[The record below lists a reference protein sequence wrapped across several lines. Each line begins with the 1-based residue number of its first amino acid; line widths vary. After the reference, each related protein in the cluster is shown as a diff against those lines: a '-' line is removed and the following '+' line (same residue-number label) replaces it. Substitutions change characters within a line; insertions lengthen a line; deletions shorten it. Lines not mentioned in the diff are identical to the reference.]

1 MARTTRKKK
10 AEKFAAQKK
19 FIVPN
24 YKHIPQKV
32 AGEFMPKGGYIWR
45 VRQFDGWSSRF
56 KQLASKGFKEADFDG
71 PKACL
76 IAALQY
82 AWEQCLDNN
91 GLDKSDCP
99 VQGLFES
106 D

>member
-1 MARTTRKKK
+1 MARTKRKK
-10 AEKFAAQKK
+10 ALGFSAPKK
-19 FIVPN
+19 LVVPN
-24 YKHIPQKV
+24 YDHIDQKV
-32 AGEFMPKGGYIWR
+32 AKSFMPKGGYIWR
-45 VRQFDGWSSRF
+45 VRQIDGWSSRF
-56 KQLASKGFKEADFDG
+56 KEEPSKGFKEADFDG

-76 IAALQY
+76 IAALRH
-82 AWEQCLDNN
+82 AWEQCLDDN

>member
-1 MARTTRKKK
+1 M
-10 AEKFAAQKK
+10 
-19 FIVPN
+19 
-24 YKHIPQKV
+24 
-32 AGEFMPKGGYIWR
+32 
-45 VRQFDGWSSRF
+45 RQIDGWSSRSF
-56 KQLASKGFKEADFDG
+56 KAFPGKGFKEVEFDG

-82 AWEQCLDNN
+82 AWEQCLDDN

-99 VQGLFES
+99 VQGLFEN